1 MIILLVIFLC
11 FYPEKEGSGIP
22 EIAGSGPGERHNRG
36 KRKASDLNQLIHSSS
51 SESPMSLRPN
61 YHLPGSERGGRRMSD
76 SLKNLPM
83 DLGHSDSGLES
94 GYPTLRSGFSHLKLS
109 YSSDYD
115 FFARIGLK
123 SVTLHYA

>member
-61 YHLPGSERGGRRMSD
+61 YHLPGGGLRRMSD
-76 SLKNLPM
+76 SLKNL
-83 DLGHSDSGLES
+83 DLAQSDSGLES
-94 GYPTLRSGFSHLKLS
+94 GYPTLRNGFQHKVFQANNLDLVSV
-109 YSSDYD
+109 DY
-115 FFARIGLK
+115 
-123 SVTLHYA
+123 